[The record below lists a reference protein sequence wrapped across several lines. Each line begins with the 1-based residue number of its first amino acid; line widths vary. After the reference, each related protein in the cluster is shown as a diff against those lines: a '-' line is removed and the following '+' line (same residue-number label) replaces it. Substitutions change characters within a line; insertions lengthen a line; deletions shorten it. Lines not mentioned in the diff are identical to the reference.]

1 MNRWADFIN
10 ALGAFMR
17 NPSFSI
23 SRQVEWTGYKQMKI
37 FINRDKKTLDGIF
50 GSLFMDG
57 SLFKCFTCEN
67 LAKAILPGTYA
78 VKIDFSP
85 RFNRT
90 MPHVIVP
97 DRDAFAGGDAGIRIH
112 WGNNPSDYEGCIGV
126 GNGQEGD
133 SIDNTVD
140 TFHKFYALI
149 KPCDD
154 ITLKITENYLPEAV
168 P

>member
-1 MNRWADFIN
+1 MNLWADYIN
-10 ALGAFMR
+10 ALVAFLKS
-17 NPSFSI
+17 PSFSI
-23 SRQVEWTGYKQMKI
+23 SRPVEWTGYKQMKI
-37 FINRDKKTLDGIF
+37 FINRNKKTSDGIF

-67 LAKAILPGTYA
+67 LAKAILPGIYV
-78 VKIDFSP
+78 VKFKFSP

-90 MPHVIVP
+90 MPHIIVP
-97 DRDAFAGGDAGIRIH
+97 DRDAAAGGDAGILFH
-112 WGNNPSDYEGCIGV
+112 WGNNPKNYKGCVGV

-140 TFHKFYALI
+140 TFHKFYTVI

-154 ITLKITENYLPEAV
+154 ITLTISENYLSEAA
-168 P
+168 

>member
-1 MNRWADFIN
+1 
-10 ALGAFMR
+10 
-17 NPSFSI
+17 
-23 SRQVEWTGYKQMKI
+23 MKV
-37 FINRDKKTLDGIF
+37 FINRNKKTADGIF

-57 SLFKCFTCEN
+57 NLFKCFSCEN
-67 LAKAILPGTYA
+67 LAKAILPGTYT
-78 VKIDFSP
+78 VKLDYSP

-90 MPHVIVP
+90 MPHVAVP
-97 DRDAFAGGDAGIRIH
+97 DRDAAAGGDAGIRIH

-140 TFHKFYALI
+140 TFNKLYAIL

-154 ITLKITENYLPEAV
+154 ITLTISENYIQEKA
-168 P
+168 